1 MTKRLIL
8 NGLVMGGLL
17 IVAAAILK
25 FAEHA
30 ALITADMSARG
41 GQVAIGLA
49 LAVYANLMPKRMALG
64 RHLTALRA
72 GGWAFVLA
80 GLAYAALW
88 AFAPLSLAW
97 PASIAAVGAALGICL
112 IFTVWACTARTR
124 NPSPR

>member
-1 MTKRLIL
+1 VTRRLIL

-30 ALITADMSARG
+30 ALITPGVSARG
-41 GQVAIGLA
+41 GQVAVGLA
-49 LAVYANLMPKRMALG
+49 LAAYANFMPKRLAVG
-64 RHLTALRA
+64 RQLTALRA
-72 GGWAFVLA
+72 GGWAFALA

-97 PASIAAVGAALGICL
+97 PASIAVVAAALAICL
-112 IFTVWACTARTR
+112 VFTLWACARR
-124 NPSPR
+124 A